1 MLWYRVVDLY
11 SFRSYQGGTINSIQ
25 IYTCIYKVFFLSY
38 VPNHNGR
45 LISFKTCI
53 SSSVF
58 LLDVLTILVSYPQL
72 DTVVCSTNCPALVS
86 YPQLDPVVCSTNCP
100 ALVSYPQL
108 DPVLL
113 NICVTDHHG
122 YVPFIT
128 IPFSFSLSSLVTE
141 FATRVTW
148 WMQHVE
154 QEMLA
159 HPENLSS
166 HPVFLGS
173 YYSIFSFLSIG
184 LHTIVCPF
192 VLFLLS
198 IVLSVLPFTASDYP
212 FDIFKLFFL
221 SSADYLYIRFNVG
234 FYFLFFL
241 NWFQFSFLFILFLPD
256 CTSCISLHRGLFSA
270 VVLLTVCFPLI
281 SNHCQCRSAIKEYMS
296 SSPILSGVCVA
307 QSLPFCVVFCRSF
320 LSFSLLCTH

>member
-72 DTVVCSTNCPALVS
+72 D
-86 YPQLDPVVCSTNCP
+86 PVVCSTNCP

-113 NICVTDHHG
+113 NICVTDDHG

-166 HPVFLGS
+166 HPVFFGFVLLDLQFS
-173 YYSIFSFLSIG
+173 EYWFAHHCLSFCTFSFVHLY
-184 LHTIVCPF
+184 C
-192 VLFLLS
+192 
-198 IVLSVLPFTASDYP
+198 
-212 FDIFKLFFL
+212 LFFDL
-221 SSADYLYIRFNVG
+221 R
-234 FYFLFFL
+234 
-241 NWFQFSFLFILFLPD
+241 
-256 CTSCISLHRGLFSA
+256 
-270 VVLLTVCFPLI
+270 LLITHLI
-281 SNHCQCRSAIKEYMS
+281 S
-296 SSPILSGVCVA
+296 
-307 QSLPFCVVFCRSF
+307 
-320 LSFSLLCTH
+320 LSFSSCPVLIIYILDLMSDFIFFSFWIGFNFHFCLFCFFRIAPLVFHFTEVFFQQLFYLLSVFL